1 MKLKWLFC
9 MSGQR
14 NYVFFT
20 DRDLG
25 KQFPDI
31 LIKAGINVERHADH
45 FADNAK
51 DEEWLTVIGKRGW
64 YALTHDRRIRYK
76 PNEIVSVKIF
86 SVELFIIVGKAPF
99 SELAQNFVL
108 THSQIRR
115 FIDKNTR
122 PFIAKIFRP
131 DKTRRKAKSEP
142 SGHVKMWVS
151 F

>member
-1 MKLKWLFC
+1 

-14 NYVFFT
+14 NYAFFT

-31 LIKAGINVERHADH
+31 LTKSGIIVERHADH
-45 FADNAK
+45 FADDAK

-64 YALTHDRRIRYK
+64 YALSHDQGIRYK
-76 PNEIVSVKIF
+76 PNEIAAVKAF
-86 SVELFIIVGKAPF
+86 RVGLFIIVGKTPF

-115 FIDKNTR
+115 FIEKNTR
-122 PFIAKIFRP
+122 PFIAKIYRP
-131 DKTRRKAKSEP
+131 SESMNVAKSKKTG
-142 SGHVKMWVS
+142 SVKMWVP
-151 F
+151 FK

>member
-1 MKLKWLFC
+1 MKLKWLFY
-9 MSGQR
+9 MSGQHE
-14 NYVFFT
+14 YVFFT

-31 LIKAGINVERHADH
+31 LKKAGIKIERHMDH
-45 FADNAK
+45 FADEAK
-51 DEEWLTVIGKRGW
+51 DEEWLAVVGKRGW
-64 YALTHDRRIRYK
+64 YALTHNRRIRYT
-76 PNEIVSVKIF
+76 PNEIAAVKTF
-86 SVELFIIVGKAPF
+86 GVGLLIIVGKAPF

-108 THSQIRR
+108 THAQIRK

-122 PFIAKIFRP
+122 PFIAKIYRP

>member
-1 MKLKWLFC
+1 M
-9 MSGQR
+9 
-14 NYVFFT
+14 
-20 DRDLG
+20 
-25 KQFPDI
+25 
-31 LIKAGINVERHADH
+31 
-45 FADNAK
+45 
-51 DEEWLTVIGKRGW
+51 
-64 YALTHDRRIRYK
+64 
-76 PNEIVSVKIF
+76 SVKIF
-86 SVELFIIVGKAPF
+86 SVGLFIIVGKVPF
-99 SELAQNFVL
+99 SGLAQNFVL